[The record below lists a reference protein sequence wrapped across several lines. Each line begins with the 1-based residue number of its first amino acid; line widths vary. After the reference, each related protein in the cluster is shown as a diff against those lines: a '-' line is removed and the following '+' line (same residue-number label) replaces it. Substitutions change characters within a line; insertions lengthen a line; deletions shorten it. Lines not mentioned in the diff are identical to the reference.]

1 MFHASKRCGGASAA
15 KSASP
20 GGSKV
25 EIVSTDGYGGDSEE
39 DAEYDDDGGEAQ
51 SMDMIGETSRTPLPS
66 LPSGPSIRVMLDG
79 GGFST
84 GSVHL
89 SPEAMIPGD
98 DSGLDEESA
107 EEIDDTMKW

>member
-1 MFHASKRCGGASAA
+1 M
-15 KSASP
+15 
-20 GGSKV
+20 
-25 EIVSTDGYGGDSEE
+25 I
-39 DAEYDDDGGEAQ
+39 GET
-51 SMDMIGETSRTPLPS
+51 SRTPLPSLIGETSRTPLPSLIGETSRTPLPS